1 MTEETRTL
9 IMTVCETV
17 VVPLMGI
24 AAFLITGYIR
34 KWSAKATESHGLDSI
49 SKYIAILTDLV
60 VSCVESTNQIYVD
73 ELKKTDSNLPL
84 GDEYIV
90 FDKDAQRKAFEMT
103 KAAVLKNLNSSVKEA
118 IAEFVGD
125 FDAYLDVLIE
135 SSVAKCKGDGE

>member
-9 IMTVCETV
+9 IMTICETV

-34 KWSAKATESHGLDSI
+34 KWSTKATENGKLDSI
-49 SKYIAILTDLV
+49 GKYIAILVDLV
-60 VSCVESTNQIYVD
+60 ISCVESTNQIYVD
-73 ELKKTDSNLPL
+73 ELKKTDKDLDN
-84 GDEYIV
+84 GNEYIV

-103 KAAVLKNLNSSVKEA
+103 KAAVLKNLNGSVKEA
-118 IAEFVGD
+118 ITEFVGD